1 MVRTRRNGQRPR
13 RRGHALDGN
22 VSRQLKRQIGKAQNG
37 RGANAP
43 PVRLAR
49 THSRQERLNR
59 ILLIGGS
66 GLAVGAVLLALLT
79 PPFNLMKLGLNL
91 GAIGL
96 GLLMGKGIGMFMF
109 RRVLPTTSNK

>member
-1 MVRTRRNGQRPR
+1 MSSSIVTCPSRSVPTGRRWQRRR

-22 VSRQLKRQIGKAQNG
+22 VSRQLKRQIGRAENG

-43 PVRLAR
+43 PVRRAR
-49 THSRQERLNR
+49 TRSREERLNR
-59 ILLIGGS
+59 ILLVGGS

-79 PPFNLMKLGLNL
+79 PPFKPMLLGLNL

-96 GLLMGKGIGMFMF
+96 GLLMGKG
-109 RRVLPTTSNK
+109 